1 MSHIT
6 GTVQVLGVPLTI
18 GPGSGSPPTS
28 PPNTWAIDFAHT
40 PAPGGTKLLMLHFQ
54 NVGLPGA
61 NRLEVDLG
69 YDTDVFT
76 SADGGEFWTRPIN
89 VRAFGSGNVPVRY
102 ITSGAPAG
110 SAQIDRYGRGERHAG
125 EPGHPSF
132 SNSDPFLPDS
142 VYTEPT
148 YDPFWYCA
156 DPPNWENARCIL
168 DGDIRAQVAK
178 SVGMIV
184 TVHPPSTAVPAEH
197 LSTCSVTLVDVDKV
211 ISAGHCHDPDE
222 ALTSSVI
229 FGYETDCAGNRLAG
243 YSPRFHKVATALQFR
258 YDSGFDYS
266 LLQLK
271 TSPAGI
277 APLQLRHDL
286 PAVGEQVFG
295 VHHPNGAVKKISLPH
310 ASFATVTAS
319 GTMGIR
325 VGTSFH
331 VSGGSSGSGLFD
343 AAGRIVGVLANGA
356 PCAGSQLLYFPT
368 ATILTQIAPAPPPP
382 ITRDVMLV
390 IDRSGSMQEG
400 DGTGRRKIDAAKD
413 AVSLFVQLVRAG
425 TGNRAGLVSFSTT
438 AGPPT
443 FAIAN
448 VTDPNKSA
456 LIGGPP
462 FAGGLIGGL
471 TPGGATSIGEG
482 LDAGRTQFP
491 MPGANP
497 RAMLL
502 LTDGLQNRPRFIAE
516 VEPALTGIDVHA
528 IGLGSE
534 SNLDGALLSTLATAH
549 GGLYTRASSGLALLK
564 FFSQA
569 FGNIFEAGVLLDPE
583 FALPENQSAAP
594 LEFQVC
600 GEEQLTV
607 VVGWDRTD
615 ASLVVQL
622 RTPGGTAVTAG
633 AGGTESS
640 FGRNWTYLRVPLP
653 QGGERDGVWKVEVLR
668 PGGGEFPPP
677 APALRYFVNVI
688 PSGGP
693 KLLREPEENHIY
705 TGDTISPLLRVRQ
718 ADGSWPHGVEMELTV
733 LRPDAGVGNLLSDA
747 GLGASGVIDGD
758 EVPAR
763 QATLQE
769 IENTTGQP
777 SVRYSEERFTLK
789 EDAANTR
796 GSFEAGGST
805 GIALPDFLRV
815 EGNYTFHAKATYGE
829 CRGTR
834 ELVWT
839 VHVDVGID
847 PGRTDV
853 KTDPLGPRPDG
864 HECLRMTFTPR
875 DKYGNRVGPGRAN
888 DMAITARPGTML
900 TGPVHDLRNGDY
912 QVDLCWDPASTSPPG
927 IVIGQPGRT
936 PVPVGPEDHRLFL
949 YSVTFLCGDQK
960 GECCGCA
967 PVRPGRYATEINI
980 HNFSDRDAPVIKRVI
995 PLVLSGAVRGREP
1008 QVGAS
1013 SEVDRFLLPAHTA
1026 MMDDCCRLQELV
1038 LGAAVEGHVPLTTG
1052 VIEIISTVEL
1062 AVTAVYTK
1070 GDGAIDV
1077 QVIAPKAAERSL
1089 EETEGVLQVEA
1100 PDVSSPDEPP
1110 GAGQGWVVGT

>member
-6 GTVQVLGVPLTI
+6 GTVQVLGVPLTL
-18 GPGSGSPPTS
+18 GPGSGLPPTS
-28 PPNTWAIDFAHT
+28 PNTWAIDFAHT
-40 PAPGGTKLLMLHFQ
+40 PALGGTKLLMLHFR
-54 NVGLPGA
+54 NVSLPGA

-69 YDTDVFT
+69 YATDVFT

-89 VRAFGSGNVPVRY
+89 VRAFASGNIPVRY

-125 EPGHPSF
+125 EPDHPSF
-132 SNSDPFLPDS
+132 SNSDPFLPDP

-156 DPPNWENARCIL
+156 DPPNWENVRCIPV
-168 DGDIRAQVAK
+168 GNIRSQVAR

-184 TVHPPSTAVPAEH
+184 TVHPPKMTVPFEH

-211 ISAGHCHDPDE
+211 ISAGHCHSRAE
-222 ALTSSVI
+222 VLTSSVI

-243 YSPRFHKVATALQFR
+243 YSPRFHKVMAALQFR

-271 TSPAGI
+271 TQPAGI
-277 APLQLRHDL
+277 APIQLRQDL
-286 PAVGEQVFG
+286 PGVGEQVFG
-295 VHHPNGAVKKISLPH
+295 VHHPNGAIKKLSLPH

-319 GTMGIR
+319 GTMGIL

-343 AAGRIVGVLANGA
+343 AAGRIVAVLSNGNPCGRPPA
-356 PCAGSQLLYFPT
+356 PTTPLLYFPT

-390 IDRSGSMQEG
+390 IDRSGSMEEG
-400 DGTGRRKIDAAKD
+400 DGTGRRKVDAAKD
-413 AVSLFVQLVRAG
+413 AVSLFVQLVQAG

-438 AGPPT
+438 ADPPT
-443 FAIAN
+443 FNIAN
-448 VTDPNKSA
+448 VTDPNKTA
-456 LIGGPP
+456 LIGPP
-462 FAGGLIGGL
+462 PYAGGLVGGL

-482 LDAGRTQFP
+482 LDAARAQFP

-497 RAMLL
+497 RAILL
-502 LTDGLQNRPRFIAE
+502 LTDGLQNQPRSIAE
-516 VEPALTGIDVHA
+516 VGPALTGIDVHA
-528 IGLGSE
+528 IGLGSDA
-534 SNLDGALLSTLATAH
+534 NLDGALLSTLAAGH
-549 GGLYTRASSGLALLK
+549 SGLYTRASSGLALLK

-583 FALPENQSAAP
+583 FSLPENQSAPP
-594 LEFQVC
+594 LEFRVC
-600 GEEQLTV
+600 GEERLTV

-622 RTPGGTAVTAG
+622 RTPGGTAIPAG
-633 AGGTESS
+633 AAGTENSL
-640 FGRNWTYLRVPLP
+640 GRNWTYLRVPLP

-668 PGGGEFPPP
+668 PSGGEFPPP

-688 PSGGP
+688 PAGGP
-693 KLLREPEENHIY
+693 KLLREPEGIYVY

-718 ADGSWPHGVEMELTV
+718 ADGSWPHEVEMELTV
-733 LRPDAGVGNLLSDA
+733 LRPDTGTGNLLSDA
-747 GLGASGVIDGD
+747 GLGASVVLDGD
-758 EVPAR
+758 EIPAR
-763 QATLQE
+763 QATLRA
-769 IENTTGQP
+769 IETATGQP
-777 SVRYSEERFTLK
+777 AVRYIEQRFTLK
-789 EDAANTR
+789 EDAVNTR
-796 GSFEAGGST
+796 GSFEAAGSS

-829 CRGTR
+829 CSGTR

-853 KTDPLGPRPDG
+853 KTDPLGTRPDG

-875 DKYGNRVGPGRAN
+875 DRYGNRVGPGRAN
-888 DMAITARPGTML
+888 DMAISARPGSTL
-900 TGPVHDLRNGDY
+900 TSPVRDLRNGAY
-912 QVDLCWDPASTSPPG
+912 QVDLCWDPASAEPPG

-936 PVPVGPEDHRLFL
+936 PVPVGPVDRRLFL
-949 YSVTFLCGDQK
+949 YSVTFLCGEQQDD
-960 GECCGCA
+960 CCGCA

-1008 QVGAS
+1008 QVAAITA
-1013 SEVDRFLLPAHTA
+1013 VDRLILPAHTA
-1026 MMDDCCRLQELV
+1026 TMDDCCRLQELL
-1038 LGAAVEGHVPLTTG
+1038 LGAVVEGHLPLTTG

-1077 QVIAPKAAERSL
+1077 QVIAPN
-1089 EETEGVLQVEA
+1089 TV
-1100 PDVSSPDEPP
+1100 
-1110 GAGQGWVVGT
+1110 

>member
-1 MSHIT
+1 
-6 GTVQVLGVPLTI
+6 
-18 GPGSGSPPTS
+18 
-28 PPNTWAIDFAHT
+28 
-40 PAPGGTKLLMLHFQ
+40 MLHFQ
-54 NVGLPGA
+54 NVNLPGA

-76 SADGGEFWTRPIN
+76 SADGGSFWTRPIN
-89 VRAFGSGNVPVRY
+89 VRAFASGNVPVRY
-102 ITSGAPAG
+102 ITSGATAG

-125 EPGHPSF
+125 EAGHPSF
-132 SNSDPFLPDS
+132 SNSDPFLPDP

-156 DPPNWENARCIL
+156 DPPNWENARCIP

-184 TVHPPSTAVPAEH
+184 TIHGDHV
-197 LSTCSVTLVDVDKV
+197 STCSVTLVDTDKI
-211 ISAGHCHDPDE
+211 ISAGHCHSPEE

-243 YSPRFHKVATALQFR
+243 YSPRFHKVTEALKFR
-258 YDSGFDYS
+258 FESGFDYS
-266 LLQLK
+266 LLRLK

-277 APLQLRHDL
+277 APIQLRHDL
-286 PAVGEQVFG
+286 PVVGEQVFG
-295 VHHPNGAVKKISLPH
+295 VHHPNGAVKKLSLPH
-310 ASFATVTAS
+310 GSFATVTAS
-319 GTMGIR
+319 GTMAIR
-325 VGTSFH
+325 VPTTFH

-343 AAGRIVGVLANGA
+343 AAGRIVGVLSNGA
-356 PCAGSQLLYFPT
+356 PCSGSQLSYFPT
-368 ATILTQIAPAPPPP
+368 ATFLTQIAPTPPPP
-382 ITRDVMLV
+382 VTRDVMLV
-390 IDRSGSMQEG
+390 IDRSGSMSEG

-425 TGNRAGLVSFSTT
+425 TGNRVGLVSFSTDD
-438 AGPPT
+438 GPPF

-448 VTDPNKSA
+448 VTNPNKNT

-462 FAGGLIGGL
+462 FAGGLVGGL
-471 TPGGATSIGEG
+471 TPNGATSIGEG
-482 LDAGRTQFP
+482 LDSARAQFP

-497 RAMLL
+497 RAILL
-502 LTDGLQNRPRFIAE
+502 LTDGLQNRPRSIAE

-534 SNLDGALLSTLATAH
+534 SNLDGELLSALTAAH

-583 FALPENQSAAP
+583 FDLPENRSADP
-594 LEFQVC
+594 LEFRVC
-600 GEEQLTV
+600 GEERLTV

-622 RTPGGTAVTAG
+622 RTPGGTAIPAG
-633 AGGTESS
+633 SAGTESS
-640 FGRNWTYLRVPLP
+640 FGRNWTFLRVPLP

-668 PGGGEFPPP
+668 PGGGGEFPPP

-688 PSGGP
+688 PAGGP
-693 KLLREPEENHIY
+693 KLLRESEGSYVY
-705 TGDTISPLLRVRQ
+705 TGDSISPLLRVRQ
-718 ADGSWPHGVEMELTV
+718 ADASWPHEVEMELTV

-747 GLGASGVIDGD
+747 GLGSGAVVDGD
-758 EVPAR
+758 EIPAR
-763 QATLQE
+763 QATLQA
-769 IENTTGQP
+769 IETSTGKP
-777 SVRYSEERFTLK
+777 AVRYVEQQFTLT

-796 GSFEAGGST
+796 GSFEAAGSM
-805 GIALPDFLRV
+805 GIALADFLRV

-829 CRGTR
+829 CSGTR

-853 KTDPLGPRPDG
+853 KTDPLGTQPNG
-864 HECLRMTFTPR
+864 NECQRMTFTPR
-875 DKYGNRVGPGRAN
+875 DKYGNRVGPGRSN
-888 DMAITARPGTML
+888 DMAISAAPGSML
-900 TGPVHDLRNGDY
+900 TSPVRDLGKGVY
-912 QVDLCWDPASTSPPG
+912 QVDLCWDPASVSPPG
-927 IVIGQPGRT
+927 IVIGQPGRP
-936 PVPVGPEDHRLFL
+936 PVTVRPADRRLFL
-949 YSVTFLCGDQK
+949 YSVTFLCGEQK
-960 GECCGCA
+960 GDCCGCS
-967 PVRPGRYATEINI
+967 PVRPGHYATEINI

-1008 QVGAS
+1008 QVAIIS
-1013 SEVDRFLLPAHTA
+1013 AVDRLILPAHTA
-1026 MMDDCCRLQELV
+1026 TMDDCCRLQELL
-1038 LGAAVEGHVPLTTG
+1038 LGAVVEGHAPLTTG
-1052 VIEIISTVEL
+1052 VLEIISTVEL

-1070 GDGAIDV
+1070 GDGAFDM
-1077 QVIAPKAAERSL
+1077 QVIASKSM
-1089 EETEGVLQVEA
+1089 
-1100 PDVSSPDEPP
+1100 
-1110 GAGQGWVVGT
+1110 